1 MHLKAFQHL
10 YDALGAQ
17 HFKEERISENLGEKN
32 VEVSNPQFRPKIST
46 PLWWTTFVCF
56 PIDRKHFLYHSK
68 ISWLKT
74 ILILG
79 SQIVETSVHGEH
91 KVRKSQLISLYLVNW
106 EFRDNCSSFVKVKS
120 TEFLPELWP
129 SDKQQRTRATRSIK
143 ISINK
148 GFNMLV
154 ADKLLLS

>member
-1 MHLKAFQHL
+1 MMPWV
-10 YDALGAQ
+10 
-17 HFKEERISENLGEKN
+17 RISENLGEKN
-32 VEVSNPQFRPKIST
+32 VEASNPQFRPKIST
-46 PLWWTTFVCF
+46 SLWWTTFVYF

-68 ISWLKT
+68 ISRLKT

-91 KVRKSQLISLYLVNW
+91 KVRKSQSISFYLVNW
-106 EFRDNCSSFVKVKS
+106 EFLDNCSSFAKVQS

-129 SDKQQRTRATRSIK
+129 SDKQKRTRATWSIK